1 MRRLADSF
9 ERLENTTGNGNF
21 KSKADFPFFVSPR
34 TSTSIRDTK
43 DRLHSA
49 LRGTTSAGAALVQD
63 SLPRIHDFSIKDS
76 MYGCKYMYLMLIED
90 HCQHCCAKTTYI
102 TAEFCQTVHREIP
115 KMLDYIFL
123 RWLSVW
129 LIHQTNGPRTKSCM
143 QCFEVV
149 QLSFL

>member
-9 ERLENTTGNGNF
+9 ERLENITGNGNF

-49 LRGTTSAGAALVQD
+49 LRGTTSASAASVPLGMPRPIRSSSSDVVYGIYRGLPSASVQD

-90 HCQHCCAKTTYI
+90 HCRHCRAKTTYI

-115 KMLDYIFL
+115 KMLDYIF
-123 RWLSVW
+123 
-129 LIHQTNGPRTKSCM
+129 
-143 QCFEVV
+143 
-149 QLSFL
+149 

>member
-90 HCQHCCAKTTYI
+90 HCRHCCAKTTYI

-123 RWLSVW
+123 KMVKR
-129 LIHQTNGPRTKSCM
+129 LINTSDEWASNQVMHA
-143 QCFEVV
+143 CFEVV